1 VNPFAGIGNRLIAR
15 FGALEPLGIRDYRLL
30 WLGQMSHA
38 FSLWMEQIA
47 RPWLVLS
54 ITENSAVHLG
64 GVIAMRTLPQLR
76 FGVFAGVVSDWFD
89 RKTIL
94 QTTKGSVLVLSIL
107 FAVLVVSGRIEL
119 WHVYA
124 FSFLRGSFMAF
135 DQPARQSMIASI
147 VPGERMT
154 GAVALMS
161 ATQNTMRIVG
171 TSAGGFAIALLGL
184 GGTFVTVAV
193 VYTGSVLATQL
204 LRVPTH
210 EKPPGTGA
218 RAMLSGL
225 REGAVFAW
233 QSTPIRGVLLMSLV
247 YFTFG
252 MSYTQVFAPLFA
264 EEVLE
269 IGSGGFGF
277 MMSLTGVG
285 ALIGA
290 VFIASK
296 QPRRVGLVLPTV
308 VMAFGGMLVIF
319 SLSTY
324 LPRPAGL
331 VLPLVLIAL
340 TGMLQTGYFS
350 LSNATLLH
358 MSPPEMRGRVI
369 SLVSLDRAMVT
380 LGASAAGFL
389 ASLVGVQVAQIA
401 YGLVCVVGAAIIMM
415 AFRGLREARIEGTF
429 PTRRAHG
436 AAAAATPAST
446 PAASADPERPAVA
459 TR

>member
-1 VNPFAGIGNRLIAR
+1 MVA
-15 FGALEPLGIRDYRLL
+15 
-30 WLGQMSHA
+30 
-38 FSLWMEQIA
+38 
-47 RPWLVLS
+47 
-54 ITENSAVHLG
+54 
-64 GVIAMRTLPQLR
+64 
-76 FGVFAGVVSDWFD
+76 
-89 RKTIL
+89 
-94 QTTKGSVLVLSIL
+94 
-107 FAVLVVSGRIEL
+107 GRIEL

-161 ATQNTMRIVG
+161 ATQNTMRIIG

-184 GGTFVTVAV
+184 SGTFVAVAV
-193 VYTGSVLATQL
+193 IYSGSVVATQL

-210 EKPPGTGA
+210 VKPDGTGA
-218 RAMLSGL
+218 RAMVGGL
-225 REGAVFAW
+225 RDGAVFAW

-264 EEVLE
+264 EEVLN
-269 IGSGGFGF
+269 IGSSGFGF

-290 VFIASK
+290 VFIVSK
-296 QPRRVGLVLPTV
+296 QPQRVGLVLPIV
-308 VMAFGGMLVIF
+308 VIAFGAMLVVF
-319 SLSTY
+319 SASTY
-324 LPRPAGL
+324 LPRPVGL

-369 SLVSLDRAMVT
+369 SLISLDRAMVT
-380 LGASAAGFL
+380 LGASGAGVL
-389 ASLVGVQVAQIA
+389 ASLAGVQVAQIA
-401 YGLVCVVGAAIIMM
+401 YGAVCVAGGAVIL
-415 AFRGLREARIEGTF
+415 FTFKGLREARIEGSL
-429 PTRRAHG
+429 PVPRGHG
-436 AAAAATPAST
+436 AAAAAAR
-446 PAASADPERPAVA
+446 AAAATEADRPAVA